1 MAGLKRILYVDADR
15 EARLLMRDLLAPH
28 AVDVAAS
35 DDEAHTLARTRSYD
49 LYVVSGGGPSST
61 SVALVSWLQRVDGR
75 TPIVF
80 CSSNASA
87 RYQESAIAAGA
98 VRYFVKPLE
107 PIVLR
112 STLTL
117 LLKLAEFESTR
128 AIAVAQKV
136 LGHDLTLR
144 EPASGEPIARSKARE
159 AEECML
165 RARAYRVFRVA
176 GGNRANFERL
186 WPAPDDRT
194 GPRGP

>member
-15 EARLLMRDLLAPH
+15 EARLLMQDLLAPH
-28 AVDVAAS
+28 QVDVAAS
-35 DDEAHTLARTRSYD
+35 DDEAHALARTRSYD
-49 LYVVSGGGPSST
+49 LYVVSGGGPSSA
-61 SVALVSWLQRVDGR
+61 SVELVSWLQRVDGR

-107 PIVLR
+107 PTMLR

-117 LLKLAEFESTR
+117 LLKLAELESTR

-136 LGHDLTLR
+136 LGHDLNLR
-144 EPASGEPIARSKARE
+144 EPAAGVAVVLSKARD

-165 RARAYRVFRVA
+165 RARAYRAFRLA

-186 WPAPDDRT
+186 WPAPENRA
-194 GPRGP
+194 PRSDS